1 MYMYC
6 SPCDPLQDRDLHTF
20 VCFSLSQSWPGMPSP
35 VVSMQLCAHLELKL
49 QGNRLLASR
58 FPQHLVRPKG
68 RREGPPGA
76 RGPRACPGHLGR
88 AQRLRQSLLL
98 LVFQF
103 ASARKLAR
111 CVPDRSARGPFISPA
126 AAARAGRAHKALKR
140 RPLPF
145 SRKLAFLVPPAR
157 CTAAVTRT
165 PKQRSQYSQALGV
178 LPGGSQ

>member
-1 MYMYC
+1 MARHAQPC
-6 SPCDPLQDRDLHTF
+6 SLHAALRALGAQAPRKPAPGQQVSTT
-20 VCFSLSQSWPGMPSP
+20 SSASEGAEGWP
-35 VVSMQLCAHLELKL
+35 
-49 QGNRLLASR
+49 SR
-58 FPQHLVRPKG
+58 SERT
-68 RREGPPGA
+68 
-76 RGPRACPGHLGR
+76 RACPVHPGR

-111 CVPDRSARGPFISPA
+111 CVPDRSARGPFLSPA
-126 AAARAGRAHKALKR
+126 AAARAARAHKALKR

-165 PKQRSQYSQALGV
+165 PKQRSQYCQALGG
-178 LPGGSQ
+178 LPGGSQWECKSII